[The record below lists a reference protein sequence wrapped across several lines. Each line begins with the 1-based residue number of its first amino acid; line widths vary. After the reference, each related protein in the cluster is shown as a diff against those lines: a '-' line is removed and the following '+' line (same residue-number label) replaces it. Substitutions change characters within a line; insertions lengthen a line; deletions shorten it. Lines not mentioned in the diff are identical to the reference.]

1 MYKKTRNVSVNSV
14 WHQLQFHNDI
24 IISLEALKNS
34 HINTKKKYRRIEGI
48 NSSGNIGMDL
58 VNILGV
64 FKLSIFA
71 CENTPLSTLSKQLW
85 KYTP

>member
-1 MYKKTRNVSVNSV
+1 MTSLFHLKHLKTVTLI
-14 WHQLQFHNDI
+14 Q
-24 IISLEALKNS
+24 
-34 HINTKKKYRRIEGI
+34 KKKYSRIEGI

-71 CENTPLSTLSKQLW
+71 CENTPLSTH
-85 KYTP
+85 